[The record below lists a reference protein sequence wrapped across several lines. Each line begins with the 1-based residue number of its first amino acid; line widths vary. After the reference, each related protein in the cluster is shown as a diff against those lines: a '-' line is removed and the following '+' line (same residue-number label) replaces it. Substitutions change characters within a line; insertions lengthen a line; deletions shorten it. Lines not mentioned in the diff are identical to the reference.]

1 MGTSRG
7 EANMLKNSPIIL
19 FRTALSTLQL
29 FPPSTQLFSP
39 QYPIIPV
46 IIKILIDIFDH
57 IVLVCQATHT
67 YTQLHGHNGQ

>member
-1 MGTSRG
+1 
-7 EANMLKNSPIIL
+7 MLKNSPIIL

-57 IVLVCQATHT
+57 IVLVCQATHSCMDT
-67 YTQLHGHNGQ
+67 MDNKQLSLVKLEHK